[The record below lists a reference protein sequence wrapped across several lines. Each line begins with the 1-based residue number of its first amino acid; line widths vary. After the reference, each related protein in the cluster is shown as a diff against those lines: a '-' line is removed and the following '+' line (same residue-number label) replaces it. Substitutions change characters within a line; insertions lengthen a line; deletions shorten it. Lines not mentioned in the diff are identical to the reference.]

1 MILKRGSKGK
11 EVKELQAILGLA
23 QDGVFGEYTER
34 AVKEFQ
40 LKHGLVADGIVG
52 TNTWDAI
59 CKQSGKTGVFSSTVQ
74 TTRKITHIFVH
85 CTAGSQSM
93 TPAALLDFFYKKKKW
108 SRPGYHYVVSADGTI
123 TNIWPESK
131 YSNGVKN
138 MNSHSINI
146 AWIGGVDKTHPN
158 GIDNRTDA
166 QKRSLRHLLKELRGK
181 YPAAKIMGHR
191 DTSPDKNHNGIIDP
205 WERIKECPCF
215 DAMIEYKDI

>member
-1 MILKRGSKGK
+1 MTTLRKGSKGE
-11 EVKELQAILGLA
+11 EVKTLQRLLGLA
-23 QDGVFGEYTER
+23 VDGVFGMYTEK

-40 LKHGLVADGIVG
+40 LKNGLSADGVVG
-52 TNTWDAI
+52 TKTWEAL
-59 CKQSGKTGVFSSTVQ
+59 GVKNVQ

-93 TPAALLDFFYKKKKW
+93 TPQGLLDFFYKTKKW
-108 SRPGYHYVVSADGTI
+108 SRPGYHYVVSANGTI

-146 AWIGGVDKTHPN
+146 AWMGGVDKTHPN

-166 QKRSLRHLLKELRGK
+166 QKKSLRHLLKELRKK
-181 YPAAKIMGHR
+181 YPTAKIMGHR

-215 DAMIEYKDI
+215 DCMVEYKDI

>member
-1 MILKRGSKGK
+1 MTTLRKGSKGE
-11 EVKELQAILGLA
+11 EVKTLQRLLGLA
-23 QDGVFGEYTER
+23 VDGVFGMYTEK

-40 LKHGLVADGIVG
+40 LKHGLAADGVVG
-52 TNTWDAI
+52 TKTWEAL
-59 CKQSGKTGVFSSTVQ
+59 GVKNVQ

-93 TPAALLDFFYKKKKW
+93 TPQGLLDFFYKQKKW
-108 SRPGYHYVVSADGTI
+108 SRPGYHYVVSANGTI

-166 QKRSLRHLLKELRGK
+166 QKKSLRHLLKELRKK
-181 YPAAKIMGHR
+181 YPTAKIMGHR

-215 DAMIEYKDI
+215 SAMEEYKDI

>member
-1 MILKRGSKGK
+1 MTTLRKGSKGD
-11 EVKELQAILGLA
+11 EVKQLQRLLGLA
-23 QDGVFGEYTER
+23 VDGVFGMYTEK
-34 AVKEFQ
+34 AVMDFQ
-40 LKHGLVADGIVG
+40 LKHGLSADGVVG
-52 TNTWDAI
+52 TKTWEAL
-59 CKQSGKTGVFSSTVQ
+59 GVPNVQ

-93 TPAALLDFFYKKKKW
+93 TPQGLLDFFYKQKKW
-108 SRPGYHYVVSADGTI
+108 SRPGYHYVVSANGTI

-146 AWIGGVDKTHPN
+146 AWIGGIDKTHPN

-166 QKRSLRHLLKELRGK
+166 QKKSLRHLLKELRK
-181 YPAAKIMGHR
+181 KDPTSKIMGLR

-205 WERIKECPCF
+205 WERIKDCPCF

>member
-40 LKHGLVADGIVG
+40 LKHGLSADGVVG
-52 TNTWDAI
+52 TKTWDAL
-59 CKQSGKTGVFSSTVQ
+59 GVPNVQ

-93 TPAALLDFFYKKKKW
+93 TPQGLLDFFYKKKKW
-108 SRPGYHYVVSADGTI
+108 KRPGYHYVVSANGTI

-146 AWIGGVDKTHPN
+146 AWMGGVDKTHPN

-166 QKRSLRHLLKELRGK
+166 QKKSLRHLLKELRKK
-181 YPAAKIMGHR
+181 YPTAKIMGHR

-205 WERIKECPCF
+205 WERIKACPCF

>member
-1 MILKRGSKGK
+1 MTTLRKGSKGD
-11 EVKELQAILGLA
+11 EVKKLQGLLGIA
-23 QDGVFGEYTER
+23 VDGVFGTYTEK

-40 LKHGLVADGIVG
+40 LKHGLSADGVVG
-52 TNTWDAI
+52 SKTWEALDV
-59 CKQSGKTGVFSSTVQ
+59 QNVQ

-93 TPAALLDFFYKKKKW
+93 TPQGLLDFFYKQKKW
-108 SRPGYHYVVSADGTI
+108 SRPGYHYVVSANGTI

-146 AWIGGVDKTHPN
+146 AWMGGVDKTHPN
-158 GIDNRTDA
+158 GIDNRTDD
-166 QKRSLRHLLKELRGK
+166 QKRSLRHLLKELRKK
-181 YPAAKIMGHR
+181 YPTAKIMGHR

-205 WERIKECPCF
+205 WERIKACPCF

>member
-1 MILKRGSKGK
+1 MTTLRKGSKGE
-11 EVKELQAILGLA
+11 EVKTLQRLLGLA
-23 QDGVFGEYTER
+23 VDGVFGTYTEK

-40 LKHGLVADGIVG
+40 LKHGLAADGVVG
-52 TNTWDAI
+52 TKTWEAL
-59 CKQSGKTGVFSSTVQ
+59 GVPNVQ

-93 TPAALLDFFYKKKKW
+93 TPQGLLDFFYKTKKW
-108 SRPGYHYVVSADGTI
+108 SRPGYHYVVSANGTI

-146 AWIGGVDKTHPN
+146 AWMGGVDKTHPN

-166 QKRSLRHLLKELRGK
+166 QKKSLRHLLKELRKK
-181 YPAAKIMGHR
+181 YPTAKIMGHR

-215 DAMIEYKDI
+215 DCMVEYKDI

>member
-23 QDGVFGEYTER
+23 QDGVFGEYTEK

-40 LKHGLVADGIVG
+40 LRNGLVADGVVG
-52 TNTWDAI
+52 
-59 CKQSGKTGVFSSTVQ
+59 SKTMAALGMGNP
-74 TTRKITHIFVH
+74 RKITHIFVH

-93 TPAALLDFFYKKKKW
+93 TPQELLDFFYKKKKW
-108 SRPGYHYVVSADGTI
+108 SRPGYHYVIDYKGDI

-131 YSNGVKN
+131 FSNGVKN
-138 MNSHSINI
+138 HNSNSINI

-166 QKRSLRHLLKELRGK
+166 QKRSLRHLLKELRMK
-181 YPAAKIMGHR
+181 YPKAKIMGHR